1 MSPRDERSRGPRA
14 TSVRAVVS
22 SVRLGLRIARAAE
35 SLLVGLAA
43 ALILCAAAAASEL
56 ELGAAAGLALLCGLC
71 AAASWWLEHP
81 VAAER
86 TARELDLCLRHHG
99 ALTTAYE
106 LEGHARALAPLE
118 QLVQAR
124 VLARLRLDE
133 AVRALFPPL
142 FVPVAAPVAAALLLF
157 FVREA
162 QPVGEPVAVDY
173 SALASG
179 LERALSMS
187 TLTAESAG
195 LAGEDEDGGLSSAQ
209 AQEIFSA
216 LHARS
221 TLPFQA
227 EDWRRDPAG
236 LAAKVTALDAEL
248 SELLARVERES
259 ELAEHIEAARPWLD
273 ALRAGLAAEA
283 ATAGGPGSAG
293 QAGSGGTNQGT
304 IGGSSPAR
312 ASSAPAPNPSI
323 ASEPGPAPGLGTQA
337 GTWWPAEYDGLVAR
351 WVELSRA
358 ERSP

>member
-1 MSPRDERSRGPRA
+1 M
-14 TSVRAVVS
+14 
-22 SVRLGLRIARAAE
+22 
-35 SLLVGLAA
+35 
-43 ALILCAAAAASEL
+43 
-56 ELGAAAGLALLCGLC
+56 
-71 AAASWWLEHP
+71 
-81 VAAER
+81 
-86 TARELDLCLRHHG
+86 
-99 ALTTAYE
+99 
-106 LEGHARALAPLE
+106 
-118 QLVQAR
+118 QAR

-187 TLTAESAG
+187 TLTTESAG